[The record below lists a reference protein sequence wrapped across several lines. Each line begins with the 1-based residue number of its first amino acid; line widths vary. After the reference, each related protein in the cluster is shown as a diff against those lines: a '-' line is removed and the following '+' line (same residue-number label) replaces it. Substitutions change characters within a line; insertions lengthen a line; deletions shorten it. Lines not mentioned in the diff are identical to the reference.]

1 MKWYRIKAYIFRHWL
16 EFKASIDR
24 KIEIFFFPVVDILV
38 FGFLSSYVAQGQ
50 GRNGLAAA
58 ILAGIVFWT
67 LLYNIQRE
75 IPFNLLDDVWSRNIF
90 NLYSTPLRLSE
101 LLAGTLILS
110 VMKAFVTTTIIVILT
125 TFLFNLRLLSLGL
138 SLVFYMSQL
147 FIFGW
152 AFGFFTSGIILRYG
166 TRAQAMAWSL
176 VLVLYPFSGALYP
189 LSVLPYPIAFIARFI
204 PISYV
209 FEGVRD
215 FFQSKQTLTL
225 EHALIMLGLNA
236 VYITIAVIFA
246 FTGYKKAKAR
256 GWFVHPT

>member
-1 MKWYRIKAYIFRHWL
+1 MKWYRINGYIYRHWL

-50 GRNGLAAA
+50 GRSGLAAA

-101 LLAGTLILS
+101 IIAGTLLLS
-110 VMKAFVTTTIIVILT
+110 VVKATITTSVIVILT
-125 TFLFNLRLLSLGL
+125 SLLFHLKLLSLGL
-138 SLVFYMSQL
+138 SLAFYMSQL

-152 AFGFFTSGIILRYG
+152 AFGFFTTGIILRFG
-166 TRAQAMAWSL
+166 TRAQAMAWSMI
-176 VLVLYPFSGALYP
+176 LVLYPFSGALYP
-189 LSVLPYPIAFIARFI
+189 VSILPQPVAFIAHLI
-204 PISYV
+204 PVSYI

-215 FFQSKQTLTL
+215 FFQTGQGLTL
-225 EHALIMLGLNA
+225 NHALIMVGLNI
-236 VYITIAVIFA
+236 VYMVLAIIFYLS
-246 FTGYKKAKAR
+246 GYKKAKAR